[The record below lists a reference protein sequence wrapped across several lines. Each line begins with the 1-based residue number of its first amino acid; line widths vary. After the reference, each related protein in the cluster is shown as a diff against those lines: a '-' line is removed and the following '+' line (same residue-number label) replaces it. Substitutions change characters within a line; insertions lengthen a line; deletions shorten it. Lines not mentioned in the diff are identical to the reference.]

1 MSPIFDTAS
10 SEWTTDGCRPSLRVH
25 SVPCGSR
32 FWRTDGSSSLS
43 TNSRDPFPDHNHRL
57 SYTETPRFTHSLPR
71 RPVIVSNG
79 FAWSS
84 FRRHQSPSGAP
95 IPTDDLDRGLPAT
108 LAGVAYGVV
117 LGVLF
122 DLPLGWL
129 LGLRGVWL
137 FAFAIVAGI
146 VMGIMLTR
154 MTTAITEGTASAIL
168 YALWPSGRSTPY
180 VPTYSLEQA
189 LAAKGDHD
197 GALVAYRHAM
207 RLNPMD
213 PEPRFQ
219 AAEMLFR
226 SGTPGKAV
234 AFFDEGR
241 RLSGD
246 DRGRELYATQR
257 LIDLYLGPLHNDI
270 RVLVELRRL
279 AERFPGTREAEA
291 AHQLLARLKQEQG
304 IGNRE
309 SGIGNRE

>member
-1 MSPIFDTAS
+1 M
-10 SEWTTDGCRPSLRVH
+10 
-25 SVPCGSR
+25 
-32 FWRTDGSSSLS
+32 
-43 TNSRDPFPDHNHRL
+43 
-57 SYTETPRFTHSLPR
+57 
-71 RPVIVSNG
+71 SNG

-84 FRRHQSPSGAP
+84 IRRHQLPSGAP

-108 LAGVAYGVV
+108 LAGVAYGVA
-117 LGVLF
+117 LGVLL

-146 VMGIMLTR
+146 VMGILIRR
-154 MTTAITEGTASAIL
+154 MTAAVTEGTASVIL
-168 YALWPSGRSTPY
+168 YALWPTGRSTPY

-189 LAAKGDHD
+189 LAAKGDYV
-197 GALVAYRHAM
+197 GALVAYRNAM

-213 PEPRFQ
+213 PEPRFR

-226 SGTPGKAV
+226 SETPEKAV
-234 AFFDEGR
+234 TFFDEGR
-241 RLSGD
+241 RLAGD

-257 LIDLYLGPLHNDI
+257 LIDLYLGPLENDI

-279 AERFPGTREAEA
+279 VDRFPGTREAEA
-291 AHQLLARLKQEQG
+291 AHRLLARLKQEQG

-309 SGIGNRE
+309 QGTGNRA